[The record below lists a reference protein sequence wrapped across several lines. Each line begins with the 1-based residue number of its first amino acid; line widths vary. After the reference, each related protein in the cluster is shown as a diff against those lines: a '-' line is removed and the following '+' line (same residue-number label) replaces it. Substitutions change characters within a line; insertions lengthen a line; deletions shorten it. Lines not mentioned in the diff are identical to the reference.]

1 VHFATKALHGLQG
14 HTLNGLVKGTG
25 IRLSYSKNPLGVRT
39 PTSTGGGQLQQ
50 QQSQFTVDP
59 VQSRLCDDPVQPKP
73 SAMRR
78 DVNPTSPSGTGNG
91 THNSYG
97 NSFLASPPPRFFSSS
112 PSALTF
118 STVASSQSIS
128 GLFPR
133 NSANFLNL
141 YNPPSSFSPFGLSQP
156 MIPDHHITS
165 PDEQN
170 SATSHNV
177 QQHFHR
183 VMSPPVANLEA
194 ARAS

>member
-1 VHFATKALHGLQG
+1 
-14 HTLNGLVKGTG
+14 
-25 IRLSYSKNPLGVRT
+25 LSYSKNPLGVRT

-50 QQSQFTVDP
+50 QQSQSAVDP
-59 VQSRLCDDPVQPKP
+59 VQSRIGDDSAQPKP

-78 DVNPTSPSGTGNG
+78 DVPTSPQGTGNG

-97 NSFLASPPPRFFSSS
+97 NSFLASPPPRFFSST
-112 PSALTF
+112 PSALTTF
-118 STVASSQSIS
+118 GTVTSSQSIS
-128 GLFPR
+128 GLFSR
-133 NSANFLNL
+133 NSAILNL

-170 SATSHNV
+170 SPNSHNV

-183 VMSPPVANLEA
+183 VMSSPVANLEA